1 MAKFG
6 LFKKA
11 PSDTVLP
18 APEHL
23 EFVDDGAAAV
33 LLSTPTRA
41 RALLWACFLF
51 FMSAIVWA
59 AWAELDEVT
68 VGQGKVIPSRQLQ
81 VIQNL
86 EGGSSRR
93 SSSKRVTSLKKG
105 SRSCVS
111 MTLAS
116 APIFVNG
123 SRSW

>member
-86 EGGSSRR
+86 EGGIV
-93 SSSKRVTSLKKG
+93 KE
-105 SRSCVS
+105 
-111 MTLAS
+111 
-116 APIFVNG
+116 IFVKEG
-123 SRSW
+123 DIVEKGQPLLR